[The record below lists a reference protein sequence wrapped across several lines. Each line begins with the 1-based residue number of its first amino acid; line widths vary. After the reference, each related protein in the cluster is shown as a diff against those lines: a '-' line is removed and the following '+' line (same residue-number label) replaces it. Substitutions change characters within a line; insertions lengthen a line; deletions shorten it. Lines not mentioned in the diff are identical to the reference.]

1 MRQEHHAHDKWL
13 VWEVMGPGG
22 VKERQ
27 IKSSQCE
34 HFTTSG
40 VSTCRKCLGLL
51 RQSHPF
57 RNALVRLRRCGP
69 SRDRRVTLAV
79 SHHQPGRKR
88 IADPTLSD
96 EKADA
101 GNKRGAAAQV
111 HLTSTLER
119 RTEHGEADAS
129 KSAIA
134 HMLTEYMKNSRHQG
148 EKSNKRIHGFLCTL
162 RITGGAHMYN
172 FLRANLNL
180 PHERTVRRWTQE
192 TQPRPFV
199 PGVHRRNFEIIRDLY
214 KDIMVLKGIE
224 GPVPCLLA
232 EDETA
237 VNAVL
242 RWDSKT
248 DTIVGSCGPLCAQ
261 GCSTKK
267 ECKARGCGDPHACL
281 FTTDRVCM
289 IVGDNGAS
297 FQRLEDFVKSQRVA
311 RYLRVLIV
319 NPLHRALPQL
329 PVVLVAT
336 CSTFDYQTYLVPQW
350 NEVERLFREVIEPIG
365 LVFHGHSSDGDSRR
379 RRAFML
385 HGASEVG
392 VRCGIA
398 AEGFTLYSRFDE
410 NTGHNIINL
419 DQDYLHNIK
428 KLVNCMQHASRRLL
442 LGPNK
447 FASLECLLGLVNEVP
462 EQDHGIRRSDLV
474 RDGFMAM
481 DVPSALRLCSAKA
494 LRTMEEVSLH
504 GWGDRPAIPYLA
516 GSLRMLKLVHTYTS
530 CFLSKN
536 ISYWERVENAATVAT
551 YLRLWREWVRNSDDL
566 DLNEHYATREA
577 SQDAILS
584 CHFIVLLI
592 YLFRD
597 DYPNLDIPFDRC
609 GSDACEDLFSMLGSF
624 VKNKRTYSVFDALQ
638 TVRSNLATTTAWA
651 QGLFRKAS
659 RNRTRR
665 RVWEEGPG
673 VPPNPRNWPT
683 DDQLAASWEK
693 GRLLAYS
700 WALTDGMRPGSTNPR
715 ARPRNRVYPQ
725 WWVNPHDFDGR
736 ASAPGNEED
745 VMDQEDEAGG
755 EEVQNNQDDDDHD
768 DDDDSSS
775 DDEDDNVPLGMI
787 LQMCLSQPNRNISQ
801 TMVVPGTLQ
810 RRHKESVLAELAGRG
825 VNVSTDRGLRVR
837 SAHAHGNE
845 IPFNP
850 AEDDWMMSLGS
861 DIAVHCD
868 GNNWIGKVISVK
880 KKNGRRWTK
889 YIRPVC
895 LHEDRQSLGDL
906 YVTCHYYT
914 RVRSV
919 EHGGLLAF
927 KFDGSGPDPVHIHV
941 MEIIGPVQ
949 LKYHPSSRLYT
960 LDKAG
965 ARILQAQSSG
975 VTSWDPSA

>member
-34 HFTTSG
+34 HFTTPG

-111 HLTSTLER
+111 HLTSTLGR

-447 FASLECLLGLVNEVP
+447 FASLECLLGLVDVRAGAGTMASEGRIWNGRGSRLWMSPLLFVCVQPGPYGPWRKSACMGGAEVRQCHTWP
-462 EQDHGIRRSDLV
+462 EVYACSNSCIRTHPA
-474 RDGFMAM
+474 F
-481 DVPSALRLCSAKA
+481 SAKTS
-494 LRTMEEVSLH
+494 RT
-504 GWGDRPAIPYLA
+504 G
-516 GSLRMLKLVHTYTS
+516 
-530 CFLSKN
+530 
-536 ISYWERVENAATVAT
+536 ERVENAATVAT
-551 YLRLWREWVRNSDDL
+551 YLRLWREWVRNTNEF
-566 DLNEHYATREA
+566 DLNEHYVTREA

-584 CHFIVLLI
+584 CHFVVLLI

-597 DYPNLDIPFDRC
+597 DYPSLDIPFDRC
-609 GSDACEDLFSMLGSF
+609 GSDPCEDLFSMLGSF

-638 TVRSNLATTTAWA
+638 TVRSNIATSTAWS
-651 QGLFRKAS
+651 QGLFRKGS
-659 RNRTRR
+659 RNRTRK
-665 RVWEEGPG
+665 RVWEDSPG
-673 VPPNPRNWPT
+673 APPNPRIWPT
-683 DDQLAASWEK
+683 NDQLAASWEK

-700 WALTDGMRPGSTNPR
+700 WAVADGMRPAATNPR
-715 ARPRNRVYPQ
+715 ARRRNRVYPQ
-725 WWVNPHDFDGR
+725 WWANPHDFDGR

-745 VMDQEDEAGG
+745 VMGQEDEGSG
-755 EEVQNNQDDDDHD
+755 DEEVQDNNDD
-768 DDDDSSS
+768 
-775 DDEDDNVPLGMI
+775 
-787 LQMCLSQPNRNISQ
+787 
-801 TMVVPGTLQ
+801 
-810 RRHKESVLAELAGRG
+810 
-825 VNVSTDRGLRVR
+825 
-837 SAHAHGNE
+837 
-845 IPFNP
+845 
-850 AEDDWMMSLGS
+850 
-861 DIAVHCD
+861 
-868 GNNWIGKVISVK
+868 
-880 KKNGRRWTK
+880 
-889 YIRPVC
+889 
-895 LHEDRQSLGDL
+895 
-906 YVTCHYYT
+906 
-914 RVRSV
+914 
-919 EHGGLLAF
+919 
-927 KFDGSGPDPVHIHV
+927 
-941 MEIIGPVQ
+941 
-949 LKYHPSSRLYT
+949 
-960 LDKAG
+960 
-965 ARILQAQSSG
+965 
-975 VTSWDPSA
+975 